1 MVDNVTLVSLH
12 SDGPVAVSISQKL
25 VERGH
30 GQFTT
35 LPLPLSKG
43 HMATAYVSHTNSLDS
58 FWLQFEEAS
67 LDDIAV
73 KLEKSFLDSSQ
84 TAPLTLA
91 ALYKGVLC
99 VTRFKEDGA
108 LYRAQILFASET
120 RVKVLFVDYGNT
132 QICEPV
138 ELFPIP
144 ASLVAT
150 PGQAVHCSLAAAI
163 QTKPETWSEAESKK
177 FADLVQDIPLTA
189 QFESLQ
195 MGITHS
201 ELKWV
206 VSLTSVESG
215 TSIANSVTGV
225 GGRGSSHVG
234 GSKDASDHTL
244 PLLDIPVNT
253 PVDVLISYIESPK
266 VVWLQLSKQYESLI
280 AMMVKLA
287 EHCSSASLVSSGSKD
302 VKMKQGSLCAAQFSE
317 DGVWYRARVV
327 QTKPNV
333 EVRFIDYGNTETKGS
348 TVELLTLPLQFT
360 SLPAQAVSCSL
371 ANYSP
376 CGLDSVAATRQL
388 EKYLDQQLVAS
399 FLTAPQVGEEIRHC
413 SVHLFDTVGDK
424 DRDIGK
430 MLSQGGGYGVRS
442 EDVMCEGVQG
452 CYVKVCEGVVC
463 EGMGVR

>member
-1 MVDNVTLVSLH
+1 MVDNVTLVSLQ
-12 SDGPVAVSISQKL
+12 SDRPVTVSISQQL

-30 GQFTT
+30 GQFTA
-35 LPLPLSKG
+35 LPLPLSEG
-43 HMATAYVSHTNSLDS
+43 HMATAYVSYSDSLDS

-73 KLEKSFLDSSQ
+73 KLEKSFLDSQ
-84 TAPLTLA
+84 TAPLALA
-91 ALYKGVLC
+91 ALYQGTLC

-108 LYRAQILFASET
+108 LYRAQILSASET

-144 ASLVAT
+144 ASLAAA
-150 PGQAVHCSLAAAI
+150 PGQAIHCSLAVAM
-163 QTKPETWSEAESKK
+163 QPKPVIWSEAESKK
-177 FADLVQDIPLTA
+177 FAELVQDIPLTA

-195 MGITHS
+195 KGITHG

-215 TSIANSVTGV
+215 TSIANSVTGI

-234 GSKDASDHTL
+234 GSKDAFGHTL

-253 PVDVLISYIESPK
+253 PVDVLISYVESPA
-266 VVWLQLSKQYESLI
+266 VVWLQLSKQYASLT

-287 EHCSSASLVSSGSKD
+287 DHCSSASLVCSGSKD
-302 VKMKQGSLCAAQFSE
+302 VEMKQGSLCAAQFSE

-327 QTKPNV
+327 QAKPNV
-333 EVRFIDYGNTETKGS
+333 VVRFIDYGNTETKGS
-348 TVELLTLPLQFT
+348 TAELLALPLQFN

-376 CGLDSVAATRQL
+376 CGLDPVAATRQL
-388 EKYLDQQLVAS
+388 EKYLEQQLVAS
-399 FLTAPQVGEEIRHC
+399 FLTAPQVGAGLQHC
-413 SVHLFDTVGDK
+413 SVQLFDTVGDK

-430 MLSQGGGYGVRS
+430 MLSQGGGCGVRS
-442 EDVMCEGVQG
+442 KDVMREGVDVYYVRV
-452 CYVKVCEGVVC
+452 CVKVLY
-463 EGMGVR
+463 VRE